1 MKWYAAI
8 FYVFISALVLALILG
23 LLTILLKAT
32 NIKGRSKLFGVAL
45 ARIIST
51 VLFIIWAAVMLE
63 FSKQI
68 NLNVSSFVK
77 TLIVFI
83 PTSMIAMA
91 LSNEGLSTTKEF
103 KEGSDHL
110 DISATI
116 MNSAG
121 IAIIAY
127 IAFWIFGDLNNTI
140 LFDMPKEITNT
151 LFN

>member
-1 MKWYAAI
+1 MKWYTAI
-8 FYVFISALVLALILG
+8 IYVFASALILALILG
-23 LLTILLKAT
+23 LITILLKAT
-32 NIKGRSKLFGVAL
+32 NIKGRSNLFSIAL
-45 ARIIST
+45 ARILST

-63 FSKQI
+63 FSKHI

-77 TLIVFI
+77 TLLVFI

-110 DISATI
+110 DINAAI

-127 IAFWIFGDLNNTI
+127 VVFWIFGDLNNTI
-140 LFDMPKEITNT
+140 LFGIPKEFTNT